1 MNKKIKNTPIS
12 KNEKIINKEIVGSK
26 LKRLWHN
33 FKKRKVAIIGLI
45 ITVIFILLGIFA
57 NILAPYDPITISL
70 SERLQGPS
78 RNHWLGTDEMGRDI
92 LSRLLYGVRISIRVG
107 VTVVG
112 LAMLLG
118 VPLGIISGY
127 YGGVVDSFLM
137 RFLDILMA
145 FPGVILYICI
155 VAVLGPSLENAMI
168 AISIYA
174 MPNFA
179 RLARAETLSIKYN
192 EYIEASKAVGS
203 NNARIMYSQ
212 ILPNIVTSL
221 IVLGTLS
228 SGNAI
233 LTTSSLG
240 FLGLGAQPPTPEW
253 GAMLSAGRKY
263 ILMAPH
269 ITIFPGLAI
278 LLFVL
283 GLNLFG
289 DGIRDM
295 LDPKLK
301 E

>member
-145 FPGVILYICI
+145 FPGVILSICI

>member
-1 MNKKIKNTPIS
+1 MSKKNKNNPIS
-12 KNEKIINKEIVGSK
+12 INEEIRNKEIIGN
-26 LKRLWHN
+26 RLRRSWYS
-33 FKKRKVAIIGLI
+33 FKKRKVAVIGLI
-45 ITVIFILLGIFA
+45 ITIAFILLGIFA
-57 NILAPYDPITISL
+57 NILAPYDPMAISL

-78 RNHWLGTDEMGRDI
+78 RNHLLGTDEMGRDV

-127 YGGVVDSFLM
+127 FGGVADNVLM

-145 FPGVILYICI
+145 FPGVILSICI
-155 VAVLGPSLENAMI
+155 VAILGPSLENAMI
-168 AISIYA
+168 AIAIYA
-174 MPNFA
+174 TPNFA

-192 EYIEASKAVGS
+192 EYIEAAKAVGS
-203 NNARIMYSQ
+203 SNIRTMYSQ
-212 ILPNIVTSL
+212 ILPNVVTSL

>member
-1 MNKKIKNTPIS
+1 MTKKNKNTPIS
-12 KNEKIINKEIVGSK
+12 KNEEIINKEIVGNK

-33 FKKRKVAIIGLI
+33 FRRRKVAIIGLI
-45 ITVIFILLGIFA
+45 ITITFILLAIFA
-57 NILAPYDPITISL
+57 STLSPYDPLTISL

-78 RNHWLGTDEMGRDI
+78 RDHLLGTDEMGRDI

-127 YGGVVDSFLM
+127 FGGIVDNVLM

-145 FPGVILYICI
+145 FPGVILSICI
-155 VAVLGPSLENAMI
+155 VAVLGPSLKNAMI

-192 EYIEASKAVGS
+192 EYIEAAKAVGS
-203 NNARIMYSQ
+203 SNTRIMYSQ
-212 ILPNIVTSL
+212 ILPNVITSL

-269 ITIFPGLAI
+269 VTIFPGLAI